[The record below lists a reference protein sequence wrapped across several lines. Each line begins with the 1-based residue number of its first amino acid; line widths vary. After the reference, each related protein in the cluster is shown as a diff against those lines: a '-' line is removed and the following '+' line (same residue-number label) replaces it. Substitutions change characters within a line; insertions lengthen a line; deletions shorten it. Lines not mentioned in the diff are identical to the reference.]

1 MAEKNHTTLSWHPNA
16 NVSHA
21 ESEIAVTA
29 LASNKKPDATEKGRG
44 NKLSPLTL

>member
-1 MAEKNHTTLSWHPNA
+1 VAEKNHATHHSHQNA

-29 LASNKKPDATEKGRG
+29 IASDKKPEATEKGRG
-44 NKLSPLTL
+44 NKLSPLNL